1 MQGGISSCIIFL
13 CGYEGIRKD
22 GSFRII
28 FFGACSLCSFLIRD
42 IRNSDERSALMSNVT
57 RKYDGWTCCRN
68 RLKDDY
74 TDKRSGFDIRVL
86 MIFLIFLNL
95 VLL

>member
-1 MQGGISSCIIFL
+1 MS
-13 CGYEGIRKD
+13 
-22 GSFRII
+22 
-28 FFGACSLCSFLIRD
+28 
-42 IRNSDERSALMSNVT
+42 SDERSTLMSNVT

-95 VLL
+95 VPL